1 VKSFFQAV
9 GVLTVLG
16 IILVF
21 VSVWVG
27 FGSLMKNETK
37 VKEKAIL
44 SLELN
49 GVIVDGKKFLKDLRK
64 YREDDDIKGVLV
76 QINSPGGVVGPSQ
89 EIYAEL
95 KRTREVYKKPVVV
108 TGSGLVASG
117 AFYSAMGAD
126 KFFVEPGTL
135 TGSIGVIM
143 EFANLEK
150 LYDWAKIKR
159 YVIKTG
165 AYKDTGA
172 EYREMRP
179 DEKQLLEGTM
189 QEVLAQFK
197 KAIADGRKMPI
208 ERVSQYADGRIFTG
222 ETAVK
227 LGFADQVGTF
237 TDAVAEIGKL
247 TKLGNK
253 PELFEPPKDRDNI
266 LQMLIS
272 QGEDEDSKTTLKGI
286 GVITNQL
293 KLLGQ
298 PLFMM
303 KGSYF
308 E

>member
-1 VKSFFQAV
+1 MKSFFQAI
-9 GVLTVLG
+9 GIMTVLG
-16 IILVF
+16 TLLFFISL
-21 VSVWVG
+21 WVG
-27 FGSLMKNETK
+27 MGSFMKNESR
-37 VKEKAIL
+37 VKGKAVL

-49 GVIVDGKKFLKDLRK
+49 GVIMDGKKFLKDLRK
-64 YREDDDIKGVLV
+64 YREDDGIKGVLV
-76 QINSPGGVVGPSQ
+76 QVNSPGGVVGPSQ

-95 KRTREVYKKPVVV
+95 KRTSEIYKKPVVV

-150 LYDWAKIKR
+150 LYDWAKVKR

-172 EYREMRP
+172 EYRDMRQ

-189 QEVLAQFK
+189 FEVLNQFK
-197 KAIADGRKMPI
+197 KAISDGRKMPM
-208 ERVSQYADGRIFTG
+208 EKVTQYADGRIFTG

-227 LGFADQVGTF
+227 LGFADSVGTY
-237 TDAVAEIGKL
+237 TDALAA
-247 TKLGNK
+247 LGEMTGLGDK
-253 PELFEPPKDRDNI
+253 PEVFEPAKDRDSI
-266 LQMLIS
+266 LQMLMAS
-272 QGEDEDSKTTLKGI
+272 QEDDSKSKLSEI
-286 GVITNQL
+286 EILTNQL
-293 KLLGQ
+293 QLLGK
-298 PLFMM
+298 PLFLM
-303 KGSYF
+303 KGSFF